1 MIKNPFINAGAAAV
15 YIGAVVFFFNLLS
28 NPSTP
33 DTALTPILAP
43 LVLLSLLVLSVLV
56 MAYCFFFTPVQMY
69 LDGQKKE
76 AIDLFVKTVG
86 VFAGITILIFAILFF
101 SSI

>member
-1 MIKNPFINAGAAAV
+1 MTKNPLINAGAAAV
-15 YIGAVVFFFNLLS
+15 YIGVVVFFFNLLS
-28 NPSTP
+28 HPNTP

-43 LVLLSLLVLSVLV
+43 LAMLSLMVLSVLM

-76 AIDLFVKTVG
+76 AIRLFSTSVAA
-86 VFAGITILIFAILFF
+86 FAGIVIIFLGILLFTL
-101 SSI
+101 

>member
-76 AIDLFVKTVG
+76 AVRLFSTSVAA
-86 VFAGITILIFAILFF
+86 FAGIVVIFLGILVFTL
-101 SSI
+101 